1 MRLWTPIPL
10 LVAAALAGAPSA
22 LAADPAPTSPPP
34 PDTTAPLLSD
44 VLVSAPVVKVAT
56 GASVRFSLSEV
67 ANVAGAV
74 SEHRAGRLVSGRCVP
89 GAAIRAAGK
98 HRRARKSCTKLVR
111 LGSFYVANAP
121 AGPNVAKLG
130 LKALKPGRYQV
141 TLTPRDRT
149 GNLGAAAT
157 VELRVVA

>member
-1 MRLWTPIPL
+1 MRLRTPIPL
-10 LVAAALAGAPSA
+10 LLAVALLTASPA

-34 PDTTAPLLSD
+34 PDTTPPVLSD
-44 VLVSAPVVKVAT
+44 VLVSAPVVKAAT

-89 GAAIRAAGK
+89 GAAIRASGK
-98 HRRARKSCTKLVR
+98 HRKARKSCNKLVR

-121 AGPNVAKLG
+121 PGPNVAKLG
-130 LKALKPGRYQV
+130 LKALKPGRYRV

-149 GNLGAAAT
+149 GNLGAVAT
-157 VELRVVA
+157 VELRLVA